1 MRVTTS
7 TDSNGVSMSKQSAG
21 KEFDVNRIR
30 QDFPILKR
38 KVNGKPLIYLDNAAT
53 TQKPISV
60 IKTLSDYYESCNSNI
75 HRAVHD
81 LSEIATER
89 YEDAR
94 KKTRSF
100 INAASPK
107 EIVFTKNATEAINL
121 IAYSLG
127 TTLKKGDEIVS
138 TVMEHHSNIVPWQ
151 MLESRGVKIRY
162 VDIDDDG
169 KLEMEQYK
177 KLITKKTRIV
187 TVTQMSNVLGTI
199 NDVKHIAK
207 IAHESGAVIAV
218 DGAQSVPHMPV
229 DVRDL
234 DIDFLA
240 FSGHKMLGPTGVG
253 VLYGKKELLEKMQPF
268 LRGGDMIKEVSL
280 KGTVF
285 GDTPLKFEA
294 GTSSIA
300 DVIALG
306 TAIDYLSSLGMK
318 NVRKHG
324 IELTE
329 YALKR
334 LSEIRGIKIYGPES
348 TGNKSGIVS
357 FNIEGIHSH
366 DVASIVN
373 DSGIAIRSGHSCA
386 MPLMKRL
393 GCSTA
398 ARASFYI
405 YNTKNEIDKLANALE
420 KAKKIFRV

>member
-7 TDSNGVSMSKQSAG
+7 IGDGVSMGKQSAG
-21 KEFDVNRIR
+21 KEFDVDRIR
-30 QDFPILKR
+30 QDFPILRR
-38 KVNGKPLIYLDNAAT
+38 KVNDKPLIYLDNAAT
-53 TQKPISV
+53 TQKPRSV
-60 IKTLSDYYESCNSNI
+60 VKALSDYYEKYNSNI

-94 KKTRSF
+94 KNTGSF
-100 INAASPK
+100 INAASPR

-127 TTLKKGDEIVS
+127 ATLKRGDEIVS

-151 MLESRGVKIRY
+151 MLKSRGIKIKY

-169 KLEMEQYK
+169 KLKMEQYS
-177 KLITKKTRIV
+177 KLITKKTRMV
-187 TVTQMSNVLGTI
+187 TVTQRSNVLGTI

-207 IAHESGAVIAV
+207 IAHESGAVIVV

-234 DIDFLA
+234 DVDFLA

-280 KGTVF
+280 EGAVF
-285 GDTPLKFEA
+285 GDIPLKFEA

-318 NVRKHG
+318 NVRKHDV
-324 IELTE
+324 ELTE
-329 YALKR
+329 YVLER
-334 LSEIRGIKIYGPES
+334 LSEINGIKIYGPES
-348 TGNKSGIVS
+348 ASNKSGIVS
-357 FNIEGIHSH
+357 FNIDGIHSH

-373 DSGIAIRSGHSCA
+373 EDGIAIRSGHSCA

-393 GCSTA
+393 GCNTT

-405 YNTKNEIDKLANALE
+405 YNTKNDIDKLAAALE